1 MDEYCRLIKERGAD
15 EAAKILAKC
24 CRQRDKDIKALRKTV
39 KGRYIY
45 DEYDEPVAC
54 ECSECGA
61 ALAIVDDPVK
71 EQPNYCFKCGAS
83 FDWRGVYEE
92 TITESEVE

>member
-1 MDEYCRLIKERGAD
+1 MSK
-15 EAAKILAKC
+15 KI
-24 CRQRDKDIKALRKTV
+24 KTV

-45 DEYDEPVAC
+45 DSWDGFEAF

-71 EQPNYCFKCGAS
+71 EQPNYCFKCGVR
-83 FDWRGVYEE
+83 FDWEGVYEAIE
-92 TITESEVE
+92 EGMSYE